1 MRTSSF
7 GSFINRTKAKGL
19 RHNTCCPKPRFLSKS
34 RKTLTVRKFGNRFG
48 QIRVSTG
55 VLRNKTPDKRDDLMK
70 IKVEKLLHR
79 EFLGIGKLQNK
90 YSYTLLQY
98 TYCFSQCV
106 VESFENTFAKRHC
119 NGIICIVVKLKA
131 FRFTLLYFNFGR
143 LSLLLDFFFRHLQH
157 SGGDLHT
164 KK

>member
-55 VLRNKTPDKRDDLMK
+55 VLRYKTPDKRDDLMK

-79 EFLGIGKLQNK
+79 EFLGIGKLQNNC
-90 YSYTLLQY
+90 SSSRFQNTSDFRQSAVEIFEM
-98 TYCFSQCV
+98 TY
-106 VESFENTFAKRHC
+106 AKRYG
-119 NGIICIVVKLKA
+119 NRIKRIVVKLKV
-131 FRFTLLYFNFGR
+131 FRITHLYFKLGC
-143 LSLLLDFFFRHLQH
+143 
-157 SGGDLHT
+157 
-164 KK
+164 